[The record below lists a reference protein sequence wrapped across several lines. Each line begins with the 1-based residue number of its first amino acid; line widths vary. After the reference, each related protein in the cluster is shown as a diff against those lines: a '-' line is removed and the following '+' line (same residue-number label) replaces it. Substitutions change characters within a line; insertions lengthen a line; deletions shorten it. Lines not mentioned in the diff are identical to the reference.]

1 MHKDNL
7 LQMATFSGQ
16 AATVINML
24 FLVYIL
30 SHFFGSII
38 DVE

>member
-7 LQMATFSGQ
+7 LHVITFSGQ
-16 AATVINML
+16 AATVNML

-30 SHFFGSII
+30 SHIFGSMI